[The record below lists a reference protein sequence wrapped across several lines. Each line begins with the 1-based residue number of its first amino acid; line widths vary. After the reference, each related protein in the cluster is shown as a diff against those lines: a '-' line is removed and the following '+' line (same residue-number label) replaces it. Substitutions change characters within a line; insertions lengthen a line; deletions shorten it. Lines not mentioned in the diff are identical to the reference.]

1 MKATVIYEV
10 NLSVQPSVADKFAE
24 WLPEHIQQILQL
36 EGFISAEWF
45 VRQAADEGVPAT
57 GDALWTVHYRLKD
70 RASLDN
76 YLKNYAAAMREEG
89 KRAFGDK
96 FTAQRRILSLKR
108 SPS

>member
-45 VRQAADEGVPAT
+45 VRQAADEVAT
-57 GDALWTVHYRLKD
+57 GRVAL
-70 RASLDN
+70 ASST
-76 YLKNYAAAMREEG
+76 R
-89 KRAFGDK
+89 
-96 FTAQRRILSLKR
+96 
-108 SPS
+108 P